1 MDLHGQASHFTGRR
15 AATPTDHDRA
25 SLISPDFHDGIS
37 DDPRRLSMINPE
49 ARNDL
54 VITERPGGADTGVL
68 VYDPKTDTGHV
79 LDGTAALVLAACDG
93 TRDLADLADHV
104 EARSESFSDKL
115 SVDVALQ
122 QLNDA
127 GLLVAP
133 LPTSSGLSRRKM
145 LRTMAIGAAGIAALP
160 LIESISNAR
169 QAGAQPEPIA
179 IDPKSASTTPGDA
192 VAVTLSAQ
200 NVTSPAD
207 LVFWPVTQPS
217 NGTVTIVGAVAT
229 YTPNAG
235 FVGTDTFPYT
245 GGECVA
251 APGSTPYPPPSLI
264 CPIGEFVLTGATPA
278 LVTIVV
284 AAAPETTTT
293 STTAGAQPTA
303 PSFAG

>member
-1 MDLHGQASHFTGRR
+1 M
-15 AATPTDHDRA
+15 P
-25 SLISPDFHDGIS
+25 
-37 DDPRRLSMINPE
+37 NPE
-49 ARNDL
+49 VRKDL
-54 VITERPGGADTGVL
+54 VITDRPGGAETGVL
-68 VYDPKTDTGHV
+68 VYDPITDTGHV
-79 LDGTAALVLAACDG
+79 LDSTAALVLAACDG
-93 TRDLADLADHV
+93 TRDLDELAGHV
-104 EARSESFSDKL
+104 KSHSQIFSDKL

-127 GLLVAP
+127 GLLAAP
-133 LPTSSGLSRRKM
+133 LPAPSGLSRRRM
-145 LRTMAIGAAGIAALP
+145 LRTMAIGAVGIAAIP

-169 QAGAQPEPIA
+169 QAGAQPSPII

-192 VAVTLSAQ
+192 VAIALTAQ
-200 NVTSPAD
+200 NVTSPED

-235 FVGTDTFPYT
+235 FVGTDSFPYT

-251 APGSTPYPPPSLI
+251 APGTTPYPPPSLI
-264 CPIGEFVLTGATPA
+264 CPIGEFVPTGATPA

>member
-1 MDLHGQASHFTGRR
+1 M
-15 AATPTDHDRA
+15 P
-25 SLISPDFHDGIS
+25 
-37 DDPRRLSMINPE
+37 NPE
-49 ARNDL
+49 ARKDL
-54 VITERPGGADTGVL
+54 VITDRPGEAATGVL

-93 TRDLADLADHV
+93 TRDLAELANHV
-104 EARSESFSDKL
+104 EARSKTFSDKL

-122 QLNDA
+122 QLEDA
-127 GLLVAP
+127 GLLAAP
-133 LPTSSGLSRRKM
+133 LPTATGLSRRKM
-145 LRTMAIGAAGIAALP
+145 IRTMAIGAAGIAAIP

-169 QAGAQPEPIA
+169 QADAQRAPIV

-192 VAVTLSAQ
+192 VAITLSAQ

-207 LVFWPVTQPS
+207 LVFWPVAQPS
-217 NGTVTIVGAVAT
+217 HGTVTIVGNVAT

-245 GGECVA
+245 GGECVP

-264 CPIGEFVLTGATPA
+264 CPIGEIVITGSTPA

-284 AAAPETTTT
+284 APTPETT
-293 STTAGAQPTA
+293 STTTTA
-303 PSFAG
+303 ADRPSTPSFAG